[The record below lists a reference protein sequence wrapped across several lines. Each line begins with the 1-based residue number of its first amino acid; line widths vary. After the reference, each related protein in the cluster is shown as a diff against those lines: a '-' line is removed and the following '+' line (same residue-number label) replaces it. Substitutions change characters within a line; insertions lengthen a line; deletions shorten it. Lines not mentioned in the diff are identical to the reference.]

1 MGTCSLDARLGPSW
15 ISWHCHSF
23 HRLEGLVLKGALD
36 LTNPVRR
43 LEDFQ
48 RLFPCGKTPLAG
60 QLPPPPNVCAYFQ
73 TRAWR
78 EDRERVTGRI
88 CV

>member
-1 MGTCSLDARLGPSW
+1 M
-15 ISWHCHSF
+15 
-23 HRLEGLVLKGALD
+23 LKGALD

-60 QLPPPPNVCAYFQ
+60 QLLPPQ
-73 TRAWR
+73 M
-78 EDRERVTGRI
+78 
-88 CV
+88 CVHISNPGL